1 MVDASLDP
9 VALSLTDHS
18 RVIRI
23 STPRLLLIPTTPPTL
38 SAGLV
43 SNSALAHAL
52 GMDVP
57 PSWPPELYDDDA
69 VLWTLRVLESGRC
82 PPEWSSYYFAER
94 PTLPARPRLVGV
106 GGFKGPP
113 NAEGAVEIGYSIV
126 PEVRR
131 RGYAREAVD
140 GLCGWAFEDERVARV
155 IAHTLPDL
163 APSIAVLKSAGFTFV
178 GQDAELDEPDAIV
191 YELAREAYKQ
201 TRDRRAPFSVETS

>member
-1 MVDASLDP
+1 M
-9 VALSLTDHS
+9 
-18 RVIRI
+18 
-23 STPRLLLIPTTPPTL
+23 PRLLLIPTAP
-38 SAGLV
+38 SALAAELV
-43 SNSALAHAL
+43 GNSALANAL
-52 GMDVP
+52 GIDVP
-57 PSWPPELYDDDA
+57 QSWPPELYDDEA

-82 PPEWSSYYFAER
+82 PPEWCSYYFVEL
-94 PTLPARPRLVGV
+94 PTSPGRERLVGV

-163 APSIAVLKSAGFTFV
+163 APSIAVLTSAGFTYV
-178 GQDAELDEPDAIV
+178 GQDAELDEPEAIL
-191 YELAREAYKQ
+191 YELTRDAYDQ
-201 TRDRRAPFSVETS
+201 SRDRRAPFTVETS